1 MRVPAP
7 IRVRPVMTA
16 CGPTRQP
23 LPSSTSSPTI
33 AYGPISTSSAIVAP
47 APTIALG
54 WTMDG
59 SVPGAL
65 GIGPGRAKHFAA
77 GDALVVDAGF
87 GLVQPHAANH
97 ALLTYVEMQLV
108 ARHHGAIEAGLVDLD
123 QVEKLLRAA
132 GLLARQMR
140 QTAGGLGHRLQD
152 QHAGHDWMPR
162 EMALK
167 EMFVDRH
174 VLDRVNLGRVFH
186 RPVQHPVD
194 QQERVSVRQ
203 EAEDMFDVDASRI
216 LHSLLLQ
223 REFQSFFA
231 AGRKSR
237 SSWPSRTRILCHAR
251 SGRAGIPDP

>member
-65 GIGPGRAKHFAA
+65 GIGPGRAEHFAA
-77 GDALVVDAGF
+77 GDALVIDAGF
-87 GLVQPHAANH
+87 GLVQPHAAHH
-97 ALLTYVEMQLV
+97 ALLANVEMELI
-108 ARHHGAIEAGLVDLD
+108 AGYHGAVEARLVDLD

-132 GLLARQMR
+132 GLFARKVR
-140 QTAGGLGHRLQD
+140 QTTGSLGHRLQD

-174 VLDRVNLGRVFH
+174 VLDRMNPGRVFH
-186 RPVQHPVD
+186 RPIQHPID
-194 QQERVSVRQ
+194 QQERVTVRQ
-203 EAEDMFDVDASRI
+203 KAEDVFDVDASRI
-216 LHSLLLQ
+216 LHSSLLQ

-237 SSWPSRTRILCHAR
+237 SS
-251 SGRAGIPDP
+251 